1 MEAWQQQYDR
11 MTGLLKVYRAEGA
24 VQLKEALF
32 DCYRKLICDIEDR
45 QRKEKALREKIR
57 QLEEG
62 GLLNVP
68 EDVQNFMDYI
78 RTCHGVT
85 CVYGAQYLQEAEE
98 TERCGLLERIPFL
111 PYAVILKDGFSKVAA
126 DVLLKEKDF
135 GEHAIPVLS
144 LEVLLSEDEPADR
157 NKVLF
162 AGKGS
167 SFYLDEKM
175 RRKICAQSREQVEE
189 LEKSLKRM
197 QDQLETA
204 VFYWFMIV
212 KRMNSRNFSGKI
224 RKKNWY
230 FWKNRRQSEGRCRN

>member
-1 MEAWQQQYDR
+1 MLRLKEEEKTAEEEKNAQQIRASQIEQEAVRVREQIRDGSEFMEAWQQQYDR

-32 DCYRKLICDIEDR
+32 DCYRKLSCDIEDR

-98 TERCGLLERIPFL
+98 TERCGLLR
-111 PYAVILKDGFSKVAA
+111 KD
-126 DVLLKEKDF
+126 
-135 GEHAIPVLS
+135 PVSALCGYFEGWFFKS
-144 LEVLLSEDEPADR
+144 SGGCTF
-157 NKVLF
+157 K
-162 AGKGS
+162 GKG
-167 SFYLDEKM
+167 
-175 RRKICAQSREQVEE
+175 
-189 LEKSLKRM
+189 
-197 QDQLETA
+197 
-204 VFYWFMIV
+204 
-212 KRMNSRNFSGKI
+212 
-224 RKKNWY
+224 
-230 FWKNRRQSEGRCRN
+230 FW

>member
-1 MEAWQQQYDR
+1 MMAMMPASRRAKEAWQQQYDR

-98 TERCGLLERIPFL
+98 TEVSE
-111 PYAVILKDGFSKVAA
+111 
-126 DVLLKEKDF
+126 
-135 GEHAIPVLS
+135 
-144 LEVLLSEDEPADR
+144 EVSE
-157 NKVLF
+157 
-162 AGKGS
+162 
-167 SFYLDEKM
+167 
-175 RRKICAQSREQVEE
+175 EE
-189 LEKSLKRM
+189 TTE
-197 QDQLETA
+197 E
-204 VFYWFMIV
+204 
-212 KRMNSRNFSGKI
+212 
-224 RKKNWY
+224 
-230 FWKNRRQSEGRCRN
+230 